1 MDNPVQNLKVLCVF
15 PPGNAIV
22 APSYAAG
29 ADLQTLGFT
38 TVMCERPQPY
48 QPHASDADQVQ
59 VWRVWN
65 VI

>member
-1 MDNPVQNLKVLCVF
+1 MHYHVYYVF
-15 PPGNAIV
+15 PPGNAEV
-22 APSYAAG
+22 ALSYAAG
-29 ADLQTLGFT
+29 RDLQTLGFT

-59 VWRVWN
+59 VWQVWN